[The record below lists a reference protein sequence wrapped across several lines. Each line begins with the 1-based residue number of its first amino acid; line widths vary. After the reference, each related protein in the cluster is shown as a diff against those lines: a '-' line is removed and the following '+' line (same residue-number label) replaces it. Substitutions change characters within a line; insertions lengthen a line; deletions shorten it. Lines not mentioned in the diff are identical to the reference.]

1 MSLSC
6 TSGSANTPRDVVARL
21 NGEIKRVF
29 TLPDVQDKLKALG
42 LEPWI
47 STPEELAKF
56 QGEEIVKWAKVV
68 KESGAK
74 AD

>member
-1 MSLSC
+1 MIELS
-6 TSGSANTPRDVVARL
+6 V
-21 NGEIKRVF
+21 NGELKRVF
-29 TLPDVQDKLKALG
+29 SLPDVQDKLKAIG
-42 LEPWI
+42 LEPWL

>member
-1 MSLSC
+1 
-6 TSGSANTPRDVVARL
+6 
-21 NGEIKRVF
+21 VF
-29 TLPDVQDKLKALG
+29 SLPDVQDRLKTIG